1 MIFQVE
7 PQVTKNDIKAVS
19 EYMNSGGWL
28 TEHKLTNEF
37 ENKISNYLGRKYA
50 IAVPNGTIAIYLA
63 LMSLGIK
70 KGDRVAVPNIT
81 MIATINAILIGAE
94 PVLVDVDEDLCMS
107 INHLKKLKTSKQ
119 RFSFLLMEGL

>member
-7 PQVTKNDIKAVS
+7 PEVTKNDIRSVS
-19 EYMNSGGWL
+19 EYMSSGGWL

-50 IAVPNGTIAIYLA
+50 IAVPNGTIAIYLS

-70 KGDRVAVPNIT
+70 KRQS
-81 MIATINAILIGAE
+81 
-94 PVLVDVDEDLCMS
+94 CCS
-107 INHLKKLKTSKQ
+107 
-119 RFSFLLMEGL
+119 

>member
-1 MIFQVE
+1 
-7 PQVTKNDIKAVS
+7 
-19 EYMNSGGWL
+19 MNSGGWL

-70 KGDRVAVPNIT
+70 RRQSCCSKHNHDRNNQCNFMDWSRT
-81 MIATINAILIGAE
+81 CFG
-94 PVLVDVDEDLCMS
+94 
-107 INHLKKLKTSKQ
+107 
-119 RFSFLLMEGL
+119 RR